1 MSQSDENE
9 LEQLQA
15 DILRRRKLEQPKLP
29 VKLAV
34 SVPAAISPEREQ
46 ELARREAAAKESER
60 RGRVAHYQQLL
71 TRSRGKRYS
80 DCSIANFTLYG
91 TTEQQAMQR
100 GVVDAIG
107 EYCRNLEANVADSY
121 GVFLFGP
128 CGTGKDHLATFV
140 ARVFIQVT
148 AEPVR
153 WVCGAELYQ
162 QLRDSFDGK
171 KTEGEVLRPYIS
183 APMLWISDPLPV
195 KGELSPFEAS
205 ALYRL
210 IESRYSNRRPTM
222 MTANLGPSEAD
233 KQFGPAVAR
242 RLRETTVQLY
252 CNWPSYRR
260 GNQ

>member
-1 MSQSDENE
+1 MSQSDDHILDEMHE
-9 LEQLQA
+9 AL
-15 DILRRRKLEQPKLP
+15 LRRREVEKPKLP
-29 VKLAV
+29 AKVTV
-34 SVPAAISPEREQ
+34 TVPAAMSPEREE

-60 RGRVAHYQQLL
+60 RGRVAHYQQQL

-80 DCSIANFTLYG
+80 DCSLANFALYG
-91 TTEQQAMQR
+91 PPEAQAMQR
-100 GVVDAIG
+100 GVVASITD
-107 EYCRNLEANVADSY
+107 YCRKIQENIEDSR

-128 CGTGKDHLATFV
+128 CGTGKDHLATYV

-148 AEPVR
+148 AEPVK

-171 KTEGEVLRPYIS
+171 KSEGEVLRPYIS
-183 APMLWISDPLPV
+183 APLLWISDPLPV
-195 KGELSPFEAS
+195 KGELSQFEAS

-210 IESRYSNRRPTM
+210 IEARYSNRRPTM
-222 MTANLGPSEAD
+222 MTANLGPNEAD
-233 KQFGPAVAR
+233 AQFGPAVAR

-260 GNQ
+260 NL

>member
-1 MSQSDENE
+1 MSQS
-9 LEQLQA
+9 EQDQLAELQA
-15 DILRRRKLEQPKLP
+15 DLERRRKVEQPKLP
-29 VKLAV
+29 AKLSV
-34 SVPAAISPEREQ
+34 SVPAAMPCEREA
-46 ELARREAAAKESER
+46 ELARREAAAKEAER
-60 RGRVAHYQQLL
+60 RGRVAHYQQQL
-71 TRSRGKRYS
+71 TRSRGKRYA
-80 DCSIANFTLYG
+80 DCTIANFTLYG
-91 TTEQQAMQR
+91 TDEQQAMQR
-100 GVVDAIG
+100 GVVGAVE
-107 EYCRNLEANVADSY
+107 EYCRNLQANIEDSR

-148 AEPVR
+148 AEPVK

-171 KTEGEVLRPYIS
+171 RSEGEVLRPYTS

-195 KGELSPFEAS
+195 KGELSQFEAS

-210 IESRYSNRRPTM
+210 IESRYSNRHPTM

-260 GNQ
+260 N